1 MKDRDASVSGKLWHL
16 YRKGGITPVIASFFN
31 SHNAQ
36 QIAFIRSIM
45 KDQRKESL
53 LRMKLKS
60 LQAVV
65 FDLET
70 TGFSPYG
77 GDEILSIGAVG
88 VQGEEIIEKETF
100 YTLVKPKKKIPE
112 PIIRLTGINDEMG
125 REAPELLEGL
135 RNFLHFVNS
144 RVLLAHG
151 TGHDKR
157 FLDSALWKTSR
168 THLRHPMLDTMM
180 VAKWLN
186 PGIQDY
192 SLDHLLN
199 RYEIEI
205 RTRHDALEDSL
216 MVAQLWSKLSRQ
228 LQSIQI
234 HTVGDLFERM
244 SRMTQ
249 D

>member
-1 MKDRDASVSGKLWHL
+1 MKDMEASGKLWHL
-16 YRKGGITPVIASFFN
+16 YRMGGITPVIASLFN
-31 SHNAQ
+31 SQNAQ
-36 QIAFIRSIM
+36 QIAFIRSVM

-53 LRMKLKS
+53 LRMKLVN
-60 LQAVV
+60 LNAVV

-77 GDEILSIGAVG
+77 GDEILSIGAVA
-88 VQGEEIIEKETF
+88 VQGEEIHDQETF

-112 PIIRLTGINDEMG
+112 QITELTGIDDEMG
-125 REAPELLEGL
+125 KGAPELLEGL
-135 RNFLHFVNS
+135 RNFLQFVNS

-186 PGIQDY
+186 PDIRDY
-192 SLDHLLN
+192 SLDHLLS

-205 RTRHDALEDSL
+205 RGRHDALEDSL
-216 MVAQLWSKLSRQ
+216 MTAQLWSKLSRQ
-228 LQSIQI
+228 LQSVQI
-234 HTVGDLFERM
+234 HTIGDLFERM
-244 SRMTQ
+244 SRMTRV
-249 D
+249 

>member
-1 MKDRDASVSGKLWHL
+1 MKDMGASGKLWHL
-16 YRKGGITPVIASFFN
+16 YRMGGITPVIASLFN
-31 SHNAQ
+31 SQNAQ
-36 QIAFIRSIM
+36 QIAFIRSVM

-60 LQAVV
+60 LNGVV

-77 GDEILSIGAVG
+77 GDEILSIGAVA
-88 VQGEEIIEKETF
+88 VEGERVNEQETF
-100 YTLVKPKKKIPE
+100 YTLVKPKKRIPE
-112 PIIRLTGINDEMG
+112 EVKELTGINDDMG
-125 REAPELLEGL
+125 KEAPELLEGL

-157 FLDSALWKTSR
+157 FLDSALWRTSR

-186 PGIQDY
+186 PDIRDY
-192 SLDHLLN
+192 SLDHLLD

-205 RTRHDALEDSL
+205 GRRHDALEDSL
-216 MVAQLWSKLSRQ
+216 MTAQLWSKLSRQ
-228 LQSIQI
+228 LQNIQI
-234 HTVGDLFERM
+234 HTIGELFERM

-249 D
+249 V